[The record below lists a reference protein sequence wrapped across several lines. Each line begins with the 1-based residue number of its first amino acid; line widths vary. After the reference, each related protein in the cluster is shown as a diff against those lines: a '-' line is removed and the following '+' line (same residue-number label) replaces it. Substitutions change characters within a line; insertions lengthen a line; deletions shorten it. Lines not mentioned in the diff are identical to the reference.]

1 MGDEK
6 DYPSNRYVRTVVGR
20 IAYKDWEF
28 QTTFSSTGF
37 AWICASIPTV
47 NSDTGELVMFSP
59 NEMPISMRS
68 ADDNWER
75 SIVNSVYEFCRR
87 TELHELDELFQ
98 YQGKR
103 IYEPHRKLG
112 T

>member
-1 MGDEK
+1 MADTK

-28 QTTFSSTGF
+28 RTTFSSTGTG
-37 AWICASIPTV
+37 WIEATIPV
-47 NSDTGELVMFSP
+47 INSETGEPATFSP
-59 NEMPISMRS
+59 ITMPLLMR

-75 SIVNSVYEFCRR
+75 SIVNGVFEFCQRL
-87 TELHELDELFQ
+87 ELHELNELFT
-98 YQGKR
+98 YRGKR